1 MSKKIIIANLKMYGS
16 SSFYEDLFTQV
27 KSAQLKLSGSDVEIV
42 MCIPYPYLFLAE
54 KFFTNSGIFWGS
66 QNVAKET
73 EGPFTGEVSVTMLT
87 DFSSKYAI
95 IGHSERSTAYCESDL
110 NIAEKFKKLKDHDI
124 KPILCVGETLIEREA
139 GIEKKVVQSQLESV
153 LRNGSQIFTN
163 SIIAYEPI
171 WAIGSDMAA
180 SPEQAQN
187 MCSFIRDFI
196 QSEVILANQGDD
208 HKKIP
213 LKVVYGGSVNE
224 KNTLQLLSLDDVDGA
239 LVGRCSLSADKFTQI
254 CNLAHQI

>member
-16 SSFYEDLFTQV
+16 SSFYEDVFAQV
-27 KSAQLKLSGSDVEIV
+27 KFAHQQLSANDVEIV

-54 KFFTNSGIFWGS
+54 KIFANSGISWGS
-66 QNVAKET
+66 QNVAKDI

-87 DFSSKYAI
+87 DFSSQYAI
-95 IGHSERSTAYCESDL
+95 IGHSERNTAYCESDL
-110 NIAEKFKKLKDHDI
+110 NIAEKFKRLKDHHVR
-124 KPILCVGETLIEREA
+124 PILCVGETLIEREA
-139 GIEKKVVQSQLESV
+139 GMEKKVVQAQLETILS
-153 LRNGSQIFTN
+153 NGPEIFTD
-163 SIIAYEPI
+163 SVVAYEPI

-187 MCSFIRDFI
+187 MCSFIKDFI
-196 QSEVILANQGDD
+196 HSEVLTNGNDD
-208 HKKIP
+208 QKKIP

-224 KNTLQLLSLDDVDGA
+224 KNTLQLLSLDEVDGA
-239 LVGRCSLSADKFTQI
+239 LIGRCSLSADKFTQI

>member
-1 MSKKIIIANLKMYGS
+1 MSKKIIIANLKMHGS
-16 SSFYEDLFTQV
+16 SSFYEDLFAQV
-27 KSAQLKLSGSDVEIV
+27 KSTQQHLAASDVEIV

-54 KFFTNSGIFWGS
+54 KFFAHSGISWGS
-66 QNVAKET
+66 QNVAKDLA
-73 EGPFTGEVSVTMLT
+73 GPFTGEVSVTMLT
-87 DFSSKYAI
+87 DFASQYAI

-110 NIAEKFKKLKDHDI
+110 NIAEKFKRLKEHNVR
-124 KPILCVGETLIEREA
+124 PILCVGETFIEREA
-139 GIEKKVVQSQLESV
+139 GMEKKVVQAQLETILS
-153 LRNGSQIFTN
+153 NGSEIFAD
-163 SIIAYEPI
+163 SVIAYEPI

-196 QSEVILANQGDD
+196 HSEGKPSGNNDQ
-208 HKKIP
+208 KKIP

-224 KNTLQLLSLDDVDGA
+224 KNTLQLLSLDEVDGA
-239 LVGRCSLSADKFTQI
+239 LIGRCSLSANKFIQI